1 MKLLSLAI
9 ALKPGSGA
17 IQEPWQRV
25 RTKVVNSQL
34 RETKGVPMQ
43 QSKGMEKAVGPLG
56 SAHRAAAPKTR
67 WGHIC
72 AGIAFFAGLACVA
85 QDFRPE
91 KANVVTPV
99 NQLPDANA
107 QMESRDKTSKQQK
120 FEAAN
125 AERKKQ
131 IVDDST
137 KLLNMAI
144 ALKAEVD
151 KTTKD
156 TLSLNV
162 IRKADEIEKLAH
174 SVKEKMKVA
183 VGPG

>member
-1 MKLLSLAI
+1 
-9 ALKPGSGA
+9 
-17 IQEPWQRV
+17 
-25 RTKVVNSQL
+25 
-34 RETKGVPMQ
+34 MQ
-43 QSKGMEKAVGPLG
+43 QCKSLKVAAGTSG
-56 SAHRAAAPKTR
+56 SAPREPALKTR
-67 WGHIC
+67 WGRAC
-72 AGIAFFAGLACVA
+72 AGLAFFAALACVA

-91 KANVVTPV
+91 KANAVTPV

-107 QMESRDKTSKQQK
+107 QMESHEKMNKQQK

-162 IRKADEIEKLAH
+162 IRRAEEIEKLAH
-174 SVKEKMKVA
+174 SVKEKMKVT

>member
-1 MKLLSLAI
+1 
-9 ALKPGSGA
+9 
-17 IQEPWQRV
+17 
-25 RTKVVNSQL
+25 
-34 RETKGVPMQ
+34 MQ
-43 QSKGMEKAVGPLG
+43 QSKGIETAVGPIG
-56 SAHRAAAPKTR
+56 GTPRAPAPRTR
-67 WGHIC
+67 WSRAC
-72 AGIAFFAGLACVA
+72 AGLAFFAALACVA

-107 QMESRDKTSKQQK
+107 QMESHERMNKQQK

-174 SVKEKMKVA
+174 SVKEKMKVS